1 MTLCLMVARQIRQK
15 VAFNGKLEDFMKYAN
30 GASKLFYR
38 TEVCIICAS
47 IHSFSLIAASFVDPY
62 LLQLI
67 IIIIII
73 INEFHRDA
81 SLKLMTDGPSFSY
94 EKLVRETWYKKFV
107 YKLHPSFSYEKH
119 GR

>member
-81 SLKLMTDGPSFSY
+81 SLTKLQGRCVSRVT
-94 EKLVRETWYKKFV
+94 LVSMLLLPV
-107 YKLHPSFSYEKH
+107 VCVAV
-119 GR
+119 